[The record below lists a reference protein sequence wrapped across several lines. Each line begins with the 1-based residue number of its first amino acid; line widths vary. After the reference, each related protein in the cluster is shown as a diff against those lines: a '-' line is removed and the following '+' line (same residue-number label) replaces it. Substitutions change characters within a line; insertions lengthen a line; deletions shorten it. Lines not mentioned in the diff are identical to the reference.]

1 MLFLLSFLILIYFLL
16 VEVSPLILRHP
27 HVAQLHQRPEDPSL
41 QLVDEVVH
49 FVRTLDEPGLVSFD
63 AQLHLDHD
71 FVSVEN
77 VDEDVLCH
85 P

>member
-41 QLVDEVVH
+41 QFVYEVVH
-49 FVRTLDEPGLVSFD
+49 LVGAFDEPRFIGFD
-63 AQLHLDHD
+63 A
-71 FVSVEN
+71 
-77 VDEDVLCH
+77 
-85 P
+85 

>member
-1 MLFLLSFLILIYFLL
+1 MLFFLSYLILIYFPL

-49 FVRTLDEPGLVSFD
+49 LVGTFNEPGLVSFD
-63 AQLHLDHD
+63 AQLHLDHYLI
-71 FVSVEN
+71 SVEN